1 MSVPKVCGVETE
13 YGVSLRG
20 AADPNPVLASSL
32 LINAYADRGKVG
44 WDFEDETP
52 GRDARGGDSF
62 SRGPDVETHLVNTV
76 LTNGARYYVDH
87 AHPEYSTPECV
98 DAREVLIAD
107 KAGERILAESML
119 AVRSLLDDGQEIVVY
134 KNNSDGK
141 GNSYGTHENYLMDR
155 NMAFASLVRHLI
167 PWFVTRQVFTGAG
180 KVGSEN
186 GASEVDFQ
194 ISQRADFF
202 EEEVGLETTLK
213 RPIIITRDEPH
224 ADPQFYRRLHVIVG
238 DANLCEVAGLLK
250 VGTTAIVLTM
260 IEDDFFTRDKNQQNI
275 ALANPVP
282 AMTEISHDP
291 TCTATIEMA
300 DGSRMTALEVQWEYF
315 RLAQKYADEVGL
327 DNCGGSDLGKLVLD
341 RWEQTL
347 SALEVE
353 PSRLEGQLDWVTKLA
368 LLEAYR
374 DRDNLE
380 WNDPKLALLDLQ
392 YHDVRPNRSLY
403 ERLVNAGTIERIL
416 TEDEILAAIS
426 NPPKTT
432 RAYFRGRCLS
442 RWPESVVAANWDSV
456 ILDVGTDPLKRIPMM
471 EPLKGT
477 EAHVGT
483 LLNEVAS
490 PAELV
495 ARLATLGK

>member
-1 MSVPKVCGVETE
+1 
-13 YGVSLRG
+13 
-20 AADPNPVLASSL
+20 
-32 LINAYADRGKVG
+32 
-44 WDFEDETP
+44 
-52 GRDARGGDSF
+52 
-62 SRGPDVETHLVNTV
+62 
-76 LTNGARYYVDH
+76 
-87 AHPEYSTPECV
+87 
-98 DAREVLIAD
+98 
-107 KAGERILAESML
+107 
-119 AVRSLLDDGQEIVVY
+119 
-134 KNNSDGK
+134 
-141 GNSYGTHENYLMDR
+141 
-155 NMAFASLVRHLI
+155 
-167 PWFVTRQVFTGAG
+167 
-180 KVGSEN
+180 
-186 GASEVDFQ
+186 
-194 ISQRADFF
+194 
-202 EEEVGLETTLK
+202 
-213 RPIIITRDEPH
+213 
-224 ADPQFYRRLHVIVG
+224 
-238 DANLCEVAGLLK
+238 
-250 VGTTAIVLTM
+250 
-260 IEDDFFTRDKNQQNI
+260 
-275 ALANPVP
+275 
-282 AMTEISHDP
+282 
-291 TCTATIEMA
+291 
-300 DGSRMTALEVQWEYF
+300 MTALEVQWEYF
-315 RLAQKYADEVGL
+315 RLAQKYSDEVGL